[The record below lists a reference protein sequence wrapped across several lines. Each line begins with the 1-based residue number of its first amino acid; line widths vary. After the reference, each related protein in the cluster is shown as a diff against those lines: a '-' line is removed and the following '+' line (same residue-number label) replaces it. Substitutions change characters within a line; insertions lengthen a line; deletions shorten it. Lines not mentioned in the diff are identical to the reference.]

1 MPLPRLVSTGVQ
13 YTPPGAMVQEITL
26 LDPSTVRDSE
36 TGEFG
41 APDEFATFFANITS
55 LSGRELEKAQQLVEE
70 VTHLVSFAYLP
81 GVNSTMTVRF
91 QGRLFQVLAV
101 TDPDESQIELRLYCR
116 ERNQPATA

>member
-1 MPLPRLVSTGVQ
+1 MPLPKLVSTGTQ

-26 LDPSTVRDSE
+26 LAPSTVRNSE

-41 APDEFATFFANITS
+41 EPAEVATFFANITT
-55 LSGRELEKAQQLVEE
+55 LTGRELEKAQQLVEE
-70 VTHLVSFAYLP
+70 VTHLVSFTYLP
-81 GVNSTMTVRF
+81 GVNSTMTLRF

-116 ERNQPATA
+116 ERNQGATS